1 MNLPFTRALYP
12 PARRRAPRK
21 NPSINTTHVCK
32 DEKVRTSFSEKKILH
47 DRDFA
52 DDELVTFMEGCAMKH
67 QSQLLKSN
75 KHKGVLFVLE
85 PVRPDEKTR
94 NNRSSNTKV
103 SFP

>member
-1 MNLPFTRALYP
+1 MF
-12 PARRRAPRK
+12 ARMKRSVLA
-21 NPSINTTHVCK
+21 SQ
-32 DEKVRTSFSEKKILH
+32 KKKFLH